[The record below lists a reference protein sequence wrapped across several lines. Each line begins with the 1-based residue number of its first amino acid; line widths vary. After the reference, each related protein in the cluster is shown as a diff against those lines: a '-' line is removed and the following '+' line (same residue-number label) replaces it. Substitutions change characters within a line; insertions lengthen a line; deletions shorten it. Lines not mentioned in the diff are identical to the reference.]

1 MATETKPRTPG
12 GKRPPSQPAN
22 AQPATAQSGQ
32 AQSGQAQSGQAQ
44 QPKRQRPKAPQ
55 EKGQQATG
63 QQATGQQVK
72 VQPGR
77 SGTARPVSSPR
88 HTRPMTGGVRSGTLG
103 SPASTA
109 PGRPQEPVPEF
120 SRGAQQA
127 ERAQQTQRARQA
139 QRMPFILLLVGLL
152 GGALVSLLVISTTL
166 DEGAYRINSLTQQNN
181 ALSKYEQILNQEV
194 NQDRNEATIY
204 QRAYQLG
211 MRTDKN
217 NRFINVQSGTI
228 SVSQAVTP

>member
-32 AQSGQAQSGQAQ
+32 AQSGQAQR
-44 QPKRQRPKAPQ
+44 PKRQRPKAPQ
-55 EKGQQATG
+55 EKGQQEKG
-63 QQATGQQVK
+63 QQATGPQVK

>member
-22 AQPATAQSGQ
+22 AQPAT